1 MNGDSTPAPMHLRA
15 GQTYRL
21 RLINIRGDQALV
33 VSLMGGAGPVMWR
46 EVAKDGAD
54 LPASQAVTR
63 PAALLFAPGEIYD
76 FDFTPGAAGP
86 LTFRFGDPP
95 SPVPGAPPPR
105 TTSVAVMV
113 E

>member
-1 MNGDSTPAPMHLRA
+1 
-15 GQTYRL
+15 
-21 RLINIRGDQALV
+21 
-33 VSLMGGAGPVMWR
+33 
-46 EVAKDGAD
+46 
-54 LPASQAVTR
+54 VTR